1 MVEGQI
7 SVKSGL
13 SNQRFDC
20 RPLGQGSIS
29 VAVPVRFFF
38 FFCFFFFFF
47 FFGFFFFFRLAFCS
61 RRSAVLYSHQ
71 ILFSCVGR
79 AVCPLCDRIKKHII
93 ETKIEDCSG
102 VDSEGFGGSNL

>member
-20 RPLGQGSIS
+20 RPLDK
-29 VAVPVRFFF
+29 AVFLLQFQFVFFF
-38 FFCFFFFFF
+38 FF
-47 FFGFFFFFRLAFCS
+47 FFFFFRLAFCS
-61 RRSAVLYSHQ
+61 RGSAVLYSHQ
-71 ILFSCVGR
+71 ILISCLGR
-79 AVCPLCDRIKKHII
+79 AVCRLCDRIKKHTI